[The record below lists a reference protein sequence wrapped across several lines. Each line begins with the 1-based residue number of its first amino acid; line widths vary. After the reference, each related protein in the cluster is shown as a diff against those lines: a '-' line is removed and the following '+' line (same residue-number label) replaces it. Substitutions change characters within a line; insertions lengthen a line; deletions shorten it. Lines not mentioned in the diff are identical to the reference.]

1 MKLIGINGLKKS
13 GKDTSYGLL
22 RDMLA
27 EEGKAVERRAFADK
41 LKIMAALALGY
52 DREPIELIALMDS
65 YKDTA
70 VFNITYIDPDTG
82 EQTLHD
88 LTGRE
93 YLQHFGNK
101 ARTVFGDTFWIDQV
115 LPNPATS
122 PYKDDPM
129 FDAIIRDKTADRFDR
144 ADFGVVTD
152 CRYPNEAQRVL
163 DLGGEIWEITRPGLE
178 SDGHVTEQPLPAEL
192 VTRRIVNDGTISQL
206 ADTLYI
212 YARTI

>member
-22 RDMLA
+22 RDMFEA
-27 EEGKAVERRAFADK
+27 EGKRVERRAFADK

-52 DREPIELIALMDS
+52 EREPEELIALMDS

-70 VFNITYIDPDTG
+70 VFSITYIDPDTDQ
-82 EQTLHD
+82 ETLHD

-115 LPNPATS
+115 LPQQAT
-122 PYKDDPM
+122 
-129 FDAIIRDKTADRFDR
+129 FGWEQQRFDG
-144 ADFGVVTD
+144 ADYGVITD
-152 CRYPNEAQRVL
+152 ARYPNEAQRIL
-163 DLGGEIWEITRPGLE
+163 DLGGEIWEIKRPGLE

-192 VTRRIVNDGTISQL
+192 VTRRIVNDGSINDLGRQ
-206 ADTLYI
+206 LYI
-212 YARTI
+212 CARSM